1 MGEVPPCT
9 YIQVLW
15 NFRQTRRKRIML
27 AEKRRDTM
35 LSLEGVALDG
45 MRAYMYK

>member
-1 MGEVPPCT
+1 MKFLLVTGVVEF
-9 YIQVLW
+9 QG
-15 NFRQTRRKRIML
+15 QTRRKRIML